1 MIVLI
6 FFPAKMENKNVLI
19 TAKAYNMLINE
30 YNLKPEQL
38 LAKLP
43 QLDIKINSPK
53 TGRFIQYGGK
63 TYRDLLSLYSAEDL
77 HKRRNGYI
85 ISPLSRAPVQVFGK
99 TFNTLLTNYALDDL
113 LLYPRV
119 SRGGKMIVT
128 PLTIKDNIKINTK
141 LLLGPKISID
151 ELIKSKKKVILYIS
165 ALNKEKN
172 DDKEC
177 VCMYEAA
184 VIFENG
190 TLISMYEAI
199 EHKLVTEDLEYK
211 MENRIPDIVED
222 YEGLLKFLCEYNED
236 FLTNLKVYDNAYEVD
251 HKMVEQKYQDVLGCT
266 KYIDLIKLHMWFIT
280 HVDLVSEKRK
290 RFIIN
295 ARLTKGNKELYD
307 ESESFDDNYEHF
319 KDVIE
324 NKQLLMKEI
333 KGFYKLL
340 K

>member
-30 YNLKPEQL
+30 YNLKPEDL

-43 QLDIKINSPK
+43 ALDIKINSPK
-53 TGRFIQYGGK
+53 SGRFVQYGGK
-63 TYRDLLSLYSAEDL
+63 TYRDLLSLHSAEEL
-77 HKRRNGYI
+77 YKRRNGYI

-99 TFNTLLTNYALDDL
+99 TFNTLLVNYALDDL

-119 SRGGKMIVT
+119 SRGGKMIDQ
-128 PLTIKDNIKINTK
+128 PINIIGDTKINK
-141 LLLGPKISID
+141 LLGSKTFID
-151 ELIKSKKKVILYIS
+151 DLIKNKKKVILFIS
-165 ALNKEKN
+165 AINKEKN

-177 VCMYEAA
+177 VCMYQGA

-211 MENRIPDIVED
+211 MENRIPNIVED

-236 FLTNLKVYDNAYEVD
+236 FLTDLKVYDNAYEVD
-251 HKMVEQKYQDVLGCT
+251 HKVVEQKYKDALECT